1 MSRGG
6 EEDRKTT
13 VIPEEEEAGFDELI
27 RYTLPGYLLGL
38 LLGAILDQFG
48 LQTSALGNWVVRTLT
63 GESESFFEGVFAL
76 RQRIQG
82 RVRGMAEAY
91 GWGKLIGV
99 TLPWVIDWGSRAA
112 GLNVSSVEGFYIPY
126 FYGMSDQIMANFFGI
141 FFLRRQEGE
150 WGKAFSVYIK
160 HPVMVSGLVLI
171 LTLPG
176 LLLVGRILGF
186 SPRTQVLTALETIV
200 ANLCWIPPLIGSYFE
215 RRGRK

>member
-1 MSRGG
+1 MKELG
-6 EEDRKTT
+6 EEDRETT
-13 VIPEEEEAGFDELI
+13 LILEEEEAGFDELL

-38 LLGAILDQFG
+38 LLGAILDWFG

-112 GLNVSSVEGFYIPY
+112 GLDVFSVGGFYIPF
-126 FYGMSDQIMANFFGI
+126 FYGMSDQIMANLFGI

-150 WGKAFSVYIK
+150 WGKAFSAYIK
-160 HPVMVSGLVLI
+160 HPVMISGLILI
-171 LTLPG
+171 LILPVI
-176 LLLVGRILGF
+176 LLAGRILGF
-186 SPRTQVLTALETIV
+186 SPQTQVLTALETIV

-215 RRGRK
+215 RRERK